1 MTTTLVENLPHITAT
16 GVIIK
21 AVLILA
27 IISALA
33 GFGTFIERK
42 VLAFMQRRL
51 GPMHVG
57 PYGILQIAA
66 DGIKLFTKE
75 DIIPQNANSF
85 IFKIAPVITAATAF
99 IALSSVPVFPDFT
112 IPELFR
118 LPEWFPIFGG
128 VMLGDVFVPSIASDL
143 NIGILF
149 VLGMMAAGLYG
160 PLLAGMSQANKW
172 GIIGASRT
180 AVQFLSYEVVTG
192 LSILAP
198 IMLVGSLSFVDFNN
212 YQMEEGVW
220 MVVYQPVA
228 FVLFLIAGFAET
240 NRTPFDLL
248 EHEAEVVSG
257 YATEYSGMRWG
268 MFFIGEYANMITI
281 SIITAVVFLG
291 GYDSA
296 CTLGWL
302 FMILKVAFT
311 FFLMLW
317 VRASWPHVRPDQ
329 LMWLCWKVL
338 MPLAVVNILITAT
351 VVMLLN

>member
-1 MTTTLVENLPHITAT
+1 MEATLIENLPQVTWV
-16 GVIIK
+16 GVLIK

-33 GFGTFIERK
+33 GFGTFVERK

-57 PYGILQIAA
+57 PYGLLQIAA

-75 DIIPQNANSF
+75 DIIPQNANAF

-112 IPELFR
+112 IPEFIPVL
-118 LPEWFPIFGG
+118 GG
-128 VMLGDVFVPSIASDL
+128 TFVPSIAADL

-172 GIIGASRT
+172 GIIGAART

-212 YQMEEGVW
+212 YQQEGIMSW
-220 MVVYQPVA
+220 MIWKQPVA

-281 SIITAVVFLG
+281 LRWI
-291 GYDSA
+291 
-296 CTLGWL
+296 
-302 FMILKVAFT
+302 
-311 FFLMLW
+311 
-317 VRASWPHVRPDQ
+317 
-329 LMWLCWKVL
+329 
-338 MPLAVVNILITAT
+338 
-351 VVMLLN
+351 

>member
-1 MTTTLVENLPHITAT
+1 METTLIDNLPQVTAT
-16 GVIIK
+16 GIIIK
-21 AVLILA
+21 AIIILA
-27 IISALA
+27 VISAIA
-33 GFGTFIERK
+33 GFGTYIERK

-57 PYGILQIAA
+57 PYGLLQIGA

-75 DIIPQNANSF
+75 DLIPQNANKI
-85 IFKIAPVITAATAF
+85 IFALAPAITAATAF
-99 IALSSVPVFPDFT
+99 IALAAVPVFPDFV
-112 IPELFR
+112 IPEWVPL
-118 LPEWFPIFGG
+118 IGG
-128 VMLGDVFVPSIASDL
+128 TFVPSVATDS
-143 NIGILF
+143 NVGILF

-172 GIIGASRT
+172 GIIGSART
-180 AVQFLSYEVVTG
+180 AIQFLSYEVVTG
-192 LSILAP
+192 LSLLGP

-212 YQMEEGVW
+212 YQQGGIGNWIVW
-220 MVVYQPVA
+220 KQPIA
-228 FVLFLIAGFAET
+228 FILFLIAGFAET

-248 EHEAEVVSG
+248 EHEAEIVSG

-281 SIITAVVFLG
+281 GILATFVFLG
-291 GYDSA
+291 GYDPEA
-296 CTLGWL
+296 TLGWL
-302 FMILKVAFT
+302 WTTLKIGFI

-338 MPLAVVNILITAT
+338 MPIAVINVVITGI
-351 VVMLLN
+351 VMMIVGS

>member
-1 MTTTLVENLPHITAT
+1 MEIVTFTEVETFVQHIPEVTAA

-21 AVLILA
+21 AIIILA
-27 IISALA
+27 VISAIA
-33 GFGTFIERK
+33 GFGTYIERK

-57 PYGILQIAA
+57 PYGLLQLVA
-66 DGIKLFTKE
+66 DGVKLFTKE
-75 DIIPQNANSF
+75 DIVPQNANSLV
-85 IFKIAPVITAATAF
+85 FKIAPSITAATAF
-99 IALSSVPVFPDFT
+99 IALAAVPVFPDFT
-112 IPELFR
+112 IPHWVPL
-118 LPEWFPIFGG
+118 LGG
-128 VMLGDVFVPSIASDL
+128 VFVPSIAADL

-160 PLLAGMSQANKW
+160 PLLAGMAQANKW
-172 GIIGASRT
+172 GIIGAART
-180 AVQFLSYEVVTG
+180 AIQFLSYEVVTG

-198 IMLVGSLSFVDFNN
+198 IMLVGSLSFVDFNAA
-212 YQMEEGVW
+212 QAGGISHW
-220 MVVYQPVA
+220 LIWQQPVA

-281 SIITAVVFLG
+281 SIIAAVVFLG
-291 GYDSA
+291 GYSEA
-296 CTLGWL
+296 GIGWL
-302 FMILKVAFT
+302 TIILKVGFF

-317 VRASWPHVRPDQ
+317 VRASWPHIRPDQ

-338 MPLAVVNILITAT
+338 MPIAVINVVITGI
-351 VVMLLN
+351 VMMV

>member
-1 MTTTLVENLPHITAT
+1 MEVVTYTNVETFVQHLPEVTAV
-16 GVIIK
+16 GVWIK
-21 AVLILA
+21 AIIILA
-27 IISALA
+27 VISAIA

-57 PYGILQIAA
+57 PYGLLQLIA

-75 DIIPQNANSF
+75 DIVPQNANRL
-85 IFKIAPVITAATAF
+85 IFMVAPIITAATAF
-99 IALSSVPVFPDFT
+99 IALAAVPVFPDFT
-112 IPELFR
+112 IPEWIPVL
-118 LPEWFPIFGG
+118 GG
-128 VMLGDVFVPSIASDL
+128 TFVPSIAADL

-160 PLLAGMSQANKW
+160 PLLAGMAQANKW
-172 GIIGASRT
+172 GIIGAART

-198 IMLVGSLSFVDFNN
+198 IMLVGSLSFVDFNEA
-212 YQMEEGVW
+212 QAGGISHW
-220 MVVYQPVA
+220 LIWQQPVA
-228 FVLFLIAGFAET
+228 FILFLIAGFAET

-281 SIITAVVFLG
+281 SIIAAVVFLG
-291 GYDSA
+291 GYSEEGI
-296 CTLGWL
+296 GWL
-302 FMILKVAFT
+302 TIILKVGFF

-317 VRASWPHVRPDQ
+317 IRAAWPHVRPDQ

-338 MPLAVVNILITAT
+338 MPIAVINVVITGI
-351 VVMLLN
+351 VMMV

>member
-1 MTTTLVENLPHITAT
+1 MEVTAL

-21 AVLILA
+21 AILILA
-27 IISALA
+27 VISAVA
-33 GFGTFIERK
+33 GFGTYIERK

-57 PYGILQIAA
+57 PFGLLQIAA

-75 DIIPQNANSF
+75 DIIPQNANKL
-85 IFKIAPVITAATAF
+85 IFMIAPIITAATAF
-99 IALSSVPVFPDFT
+99 IALSAVPVFPDFT
-112 IPELFR
+112 VPDFIPL
-118 LPEWFPIFGG
+118 IGG
-128 VMLGDVFVPSIASDL
+128 TFVPSIAAEI
-143 NIGILF
+143 NVGILF
-149 VLGMMAAGLYG
+149 VLGMMASGLYG

-172 GIIGASRT
+172 GIIGSART
-180 AVQFLSYEVVTG
+180 AIQFLSYEVVTG

-198 IMLVGSLSFVDFNN
+198 IMLVGSLSFVDFNEA
-212 YQMEEGVW
+212 QAGGVGSW
-220 MVVYQPVA
+220 LIWQQPVA

-281 SIITAVVFLG
+281 SILAAVIFLG
-291 GYDSA
+291 GYDASNEF
-296 CTLGWL
+296 GWL
-302 FMILKVAFT
+302 AIIAKVGFF

-338 MPLAVVNILITAT
+338 MPIAVINILITGL
-351 VVMLLN
+351 VVMI

>member
-1 MTTTLVENLPHITAT
+1 MEATTLGIV
-16 GVIIK
+16 IK
-21 AVLILA
+21 AIIILA
-27 IISALA
+27 IISAVA
-33 GFGTFIERK
+33 GFGTYLERK

-57 PYGILQIAA
+57 PYGLMQILA

-75 DIIPQNANSF
+75 DIIPQNANKL
-85 IFKIAPVITAATAF
+85 IFALAPAITAATAF
-99 IALSSVPVFPDFT
+99 IALSAVPVFPDFT
-112 IPELFR
+112 IPSWIPL
-118 LPEWFPIFGG
+118 LGG
-128 VMLGDVFVPSIASDL
+128 TFVPSVAADI

-160 PLLAGMSQANKW
+160 PLLAGMAQANKW
-172 GIIGASRT
+172 GIIGAART
-180 AVQFLSYEVVTG
+180 AIQFLSYEVVTG

-198 IMLVGSLSFVDFNN
+198 IMIVGSLSLVDFNN
-212 YQMEEGVW
+212 YSSEHAWLMFT
-220 MVVYQPVA
+220 QPVA
-228 FVLFLIAGFAET
+228 FVLFLIGGFAET

-268 MFFIGEYANMITI
+268 MFFIGEYANMITV
-281 SIITAVVFLG
+281 SVLSAVVFMG
-291 GYDSA
+291 GYNDMWF
-296 CTLGWL
+296 LPGWL
-302 FMILKVAFT
+302 AILLKIAFV

-338 MPLAVVNILITAT
+338 MPIAVINVVITGI
-351 VVMLLN
+351 VIMV